1 MNEASVDRYTEAI
14 AQIAV
19 EEWRFRRVFE
29 RMVKLLDDKNSQK
42 LKNQYTWFTKRVEMA
57 LTTAGFRTVS
67 FENQDYEAGM
77 PVSALNLGDFAPNEL
92 LVVEQMIEPVI
103 MVNNEVQKFGTVLLR
118 RRED

>member
-1 MNEASVDRYTEAI
+1 MDEASVDQYTKAI

-29 RMVKLLDDKNSQK
+29 RMVKLLDEENSQN
-42 LKNQYTWFTKRVEMA
+42 LKNRYAWFTKRVEMA
-57 LTTAGFRTVS
+57 LTTAGFRVVS

-92 LVVEQMIEPVI
+92 LVVDQMIEPVI
-103 MVNNEVQKFGTVLLR
+103 MVNNEVRTFGTVLLR
-118 RRED
+118 RREE